1 MLWPPKQYSWE
12 KNPPG
17 NNLCLLF
24 CLPKPRQKP
33 RMSLFNKKHLPKPS
47 SGSCCLHKS
56 CWIFKCFRRR
66 LIFKY
71 PGMDLSALLFVYR
84 WIFIWCFLSW
94 DKLGLQ
100 GILLKWQEWET
111 RGGEGLL
118 PPKLQSPVSTSSSRL
133 LCSFCC
139 SMRFC
144 LSASSCLL
152 YSSCSRSCCSC
163 SSCCLRRASDRS
175 LFSCCSLR
183 KSRRRVDSPGTLTME
198 LQQEEVRAFCMIKPD
213 GPLNTFAKAGEH

>member
-1 MLWPPKQYSWE
+1 
-12 KNPPG
+12 
-17 NNLCLLF
+17 
-24 CLPKPRQKP
+24 
-33 RMSLFNKKHLPKPS
+33 
-47 SGSCCLHKS
+47 
-56 CWIFKCFRRR
+56 
-66 LIFKY
+66 
-71 PGMDLSALLFVYR
+71 MDLNTLFS
-84 WIFIWCFLSW
+84 FLRCA
-94 DKLGLQ
+94 GLQ
-100 GILLKWQEWET
+100 GTLFKWAWEWE
-111 RGGEGLL
+111 RQLEEGLFL
-118 PPKLQSPVSTSSSRL
+118 PPELQPPVSTSSSRL

-198 LQQEEVRAFCMIKPD
+198 LQQEDVKASRTIKPD
-213 GPLNTFAKAGEH
+213 GPLNTFSKDGEH

>member
-1 MLWPPKQYSWE
+1 
-12 KNPPG
+12 
-17 NNLCLLF
+17 
-24 CLPKPRQKP
+24 
-33 RMSLFNKKHLPKPS
+33 
-47 SGSCCLHKS
+47 
-56 CWIFKCFRRR
+56 
-66 LIFKY
+66 
-71 PGMDLSALLFVYR
+71 V
-84 WIFIWCFLSW
+84 
-94 DKLGLQ
+94 LGLQ
-100 GILLKWQEWET
+100 GTLLKWAWEWET
-111 RGGEGLL
+111 EEEEELFC
-118 PPKLQSPVSTSSSRL
+118 PPELQPPVSTSSSRL

-198 LQQEEVRAFCMIKPD
+198 LQQEEVKASHTIMPD
-213 GPLNTFAKAGEH
+213 RPLNTLSKAGEH

>member
-1 MLWPPKQYSWE
+1 MLWK
-12 KNPPG
+12 
-17 NNLCLLF
+17 
-24 CLPKPRQKP
+24 
-33 RMSLFNKKHLPKPS
+33 MSHIQVARH
-47 SGSCCLHKS
+47 G
-56 CWIFKCFRRR
+56 FKCFALPLQVDFHRMLSILR
-66 LIFKY
+66 Y
-71 PGMDLSALLFVYR
+71 PGGTRNSIYMGVGMGNKRGRGASA
-84 WIFIWCFLSW
+84 
-94 DKLGLQ
+94 
-100 GILLKWQEWET
+100 
-111 RGGEGLL
+111 
-118 PPKLQSPVSTSSSRL
+118 PKLQSPVSTSSNRR

-198 LQQEEVRAFCMIKPD
+198 LQQEEVKAFCMIKPD

>member
-1 MLWPPKQYSWE
+1 MQY
-12 KNPPG
+12 
-17 NNLCLLF
+17 F
-24 CLPKPRQKP
+24 
-33 RMSLFNKKHLPKPS
+33 
-47 SGSCCLHKS
+47 
-56 CWIFKCFRRR
+56 
-66 LIFKY
+66 
-71 PGMDLSALLFVYR
+71 
-84 WIFIWCFLSW
+84 
-94 DKLGLQ
+94 
-100 GILLKWQEWET
+100 GILLTFMQADLGLNLLLYICQCICTFSFLRCSGATKISFYMGT
-111 RGGEGLL
+111 SMGNTSGRGALA
-118 PPKLQSPVSTSSSRL
+118 PRLQSAVSTSSSRL

-198 LQQEEVRAFCMIKPD
+198 LQQKEVEASYTKKNLI
-213 GPLNTFAKAGEH
+213 GH